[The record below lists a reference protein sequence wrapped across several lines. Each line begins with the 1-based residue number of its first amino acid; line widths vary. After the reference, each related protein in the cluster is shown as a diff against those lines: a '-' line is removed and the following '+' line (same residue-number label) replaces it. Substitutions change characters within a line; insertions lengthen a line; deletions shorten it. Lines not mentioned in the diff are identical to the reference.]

1 MADYKIT
8 KDGVFVYMKNQLIEG
23 WEPCT
28 GAKDLI
34 GFADKLEEK
43 PEVGLKWIGGKI
55 SADVIKDVLGTIREF
70 PRMETGYTLYYN
82 RNDRTWAVKCP
93 LQTGSGGGVHFNDD
107 GTAMPPG
114 QMMLGT
120 IHTHPQMQA
129 FWSGTDLADQKGK
142 FGIHMV
148 FGLTDGMV
156 TSSRITIFSPRGQ
169 YDVKKEDIF
178 EDDVEL
184 HVELPPNEEWVATIK
199 KQFEE
204 KPDAHPF
211 RRFDMDRENAR
222 IAYEN
227 YDEHTVD
234 SDDLNPFQ
242 KWLVKT
248 YGYRVEDFLPGE
260 PEKLTRIGMYD
271 FGGAQYIEE
280 LFDGEAGISADAV
293 FLGGPHEMEK
303 ALFSWRNRTS
313 ADWDLFQALYT
324 LNHMWK
330 DPFIYHVHQ
339 AEDLAPYLPYLKI
352 LFTYLPHE
360 FLIVSYIEAIDQI
373 WGGETDRGDTWD
385 TEELG
390 LVVSDWVCSLMS
402 VSKMRETEYL
412 PKDGATITPTELN
425 KAFAN
430 SSTANKELSW
440 KAVAIVVGE
449 LFGEDVK
456 NVAYLAQIYG
466 RMQNEGLLTC

>member
-1 MADYKIT
+1 MSDYRIT

-23 WEPCT
+23 WEPYKD
-28 GAKDLI
+28 AKDLI
-34 GFADKLEEK
+34 GFTDKLDEK

-55 SADVIKDVLGTIREF
+55 SAAVIADVLGTIREF

-93 LQTGSGGGVHFNDD
+93 RQTGSGGGVRFNDD
-107 GTAMPPG
+107 GTEMPPG

-129 FWSGTDLADQKGK
+129 FWSGTDLADQQGK

-148 FGLTDGMV
+148 FGLTDGKV

-169 YDVKKEDIF
+169 WDVAKEDIF

-184 HVELPPNEEWVATIK
+184 FTELPPNEEWVATIK

-204 KPDAHPF
+204 KPTTYSF
-211 RRFDMDRENAR
+211 QRFDVASENTR

-227 YDEHTVD
+227 YDEHTVGT
-234 SDDLNPFQ
+234 DDLNPFQ
-242 KWLVKT
+242 KWLIKT
-248 YGYRVEDFLPGE
+248 YGYKTDDFFPGE
-260 PEKLTRIGMYD
+260 PEKMTRVGMYD
-271 FGGAQYIEE
+271 YGGTKFVQE
-280 LFDGEAGISADAV
+280 LFDCDAGVSAESV

-303 ALFSWRNRTS
+303 ALFMWRNRTTG
-313 ADWDLFQALYT
+313 DWELFQALYI
-324 LNHMWK
+324 LNHMWTE
-330 DPFIYHVHQ
+330 PFIYKVHQ
-339 AEDLAPYLPYLKI
+339 AEDLTPYLPYLKI

-360 FLIVSYIEAIDQI
+360 FLIVSYIEAIDQL
-373 WGGETDRGDTWD
+373 WGGETDRGDTWS

-390 LVVSDWVCSLMS
+390 LVVSDWACTLMA
-402 VSKMRETEYL
+402 VSKMRESEYL
-412 PKDGATITPTELN
+412 PKDGATITPEALN
-425 KAFAN
+425 KAFEH
-430 SSTANKELSW
+430 SSTAGKELSW

-449 LFGEDVK
+449 LFCEDIK
-456 NVAYLAQIYG
+456 NVAYLMQIYD
-466 RMQNEGLLTC
+466 RMLREGHLSC